1 MLRAM
6 CGARHPFRQATFIV
20 TVATLA
26 AVSPTSPPSPSWA
39 SLPRRSLGGRGGP
52 RGYPCGGEMGSQAP
66 IFSRFFARFF
76 TCFKW
81 ELGVLRPCY
90 HALRQPVGAAGRV
103 LLHN

>member
-1 MLRAM
+1 MLRD
-6 CGARHPFRQATFIV
+6 GVIHFVKPHFIV

-52 RGYPCGGEMGSQAP
+52 RGYPCGGEMGSHGPPQAP

-76 TCFKW
+76 TCF

-90 HALRQPVGAAGRV
+90 HALRQPVGAADRAM
-103 LLHN
+103 LLN